1 MANFPGNPYATDSH
15 FLSNDAAAIT
25 KAITLLAFEVRT
37 ANILAAAQV
46 TMAAD
51 VATASGKVLPVTAE
65 LYTTLMDRVGER
77 MGNPKP

>member
-37 ANILAAAQV
+37 ANLQRQAAVIAAGADWTDVPEETFQLWNGLQEEIVRRLAPQQ
-46 TMAAD
+46 
-51 VATASGKVLPVTAE
+51 
-65 LYTTLMDRVGER
+65 
-77 MGNPKP
+77 